1 MLSVFNVLLL
11 KCKLKIKMPFL
22 PFSFM
27 TNHYLSGSW
36 ISKLGFLALN
46 SQIGLLIGNS
56 LLQNQTLQRITS
68 EQLKQRV
75 FFSRAVIILMYLLG
89 LYSLNDE
96 ICLCLLSHF
105 SCVQLF
111 ATL

>member
-105 SCVQLF
+105 S
-111 ATL
+111 

>member
-22 PFSFM
+22 PFNFT

-56 LLQNQTLQRITS
+56 LLQNQTLYNELQRAIKT
-68 EQLKQRV
+68 EGVLQ
-75 FFSRAVIILMYLLG
+75 
-89 LYSLNDE
+89 
-96 ICLCLLSHF
+96 
-105 SCVQLF
+105 
-111 ATL
+111 